1 MTWLLD
7 GKPLRSVLVTRL
19 RYLGDVVMSTV
30 VLGALRAGDPE
41 LKLGYLCEDAYA
53 PVLEG
58 HPDLHRLH
66 RLGSRRR
73 GPDAAA
79 RRGVGGGGGDDFPAM
94 VAQLRSARYDLA
106 VDLFFNPRSAV
117 LLRAAGI
124 PARIGGA
131 RSWRKWLYTHAVGP
145 ETVKETPD
153 GWRGVAPGGLGDH
166 LCRLAPLVH
175 HETGRTFLDRLVDF
189 ASAGPLLP
197 ALARGS
203 TAGERLPALA
213 VAGIGPGD
221 EYLVLVPGATWPVKE
236 WPLGRWL
243 ELVDLLH
250 RERPEK
256 IAVLPPLGGAHTW
269 QELGDR
275 IPAGCGGVLPPLAL
289 DQVMRLL
296 AGAKAVVSVDG
307 GIMHTA
313 VGLGTPTVALFGP
326 TEPEIWFPYDHDPRF
341 RVLTHS
347 PPCHPCHLHVCRAFS
362 CLPAVRP
369 GEVTAALGEV
379 LSAAATQ
386 ERRVVIGV
394 QPGTKPHGAHSR
406 EDVQ

>member
-1 MTWLLD
+1 VTWLLD
-7 GKPLRSVLVTRL
+7 DKPLQSVLVTRL

-30 VLGALRAGDPE
+30 VLRALRDGDPD

-79 RRGVGGGGGDDFPAM
+79 RGAGGGGGDSFSAM
-94 VAQLRSARYDLA
+94 VSRLSSARYDLA

-131 RSWRKWLYTHAVGP
+131 RSWRRRLYTHTVVP
-145 ETVKETPD
+145 ENLPGAPD
-153 GWRGVAPGGLGDH
+153 GWRDVAPGGLGDH

-175 HETGRTFLDRLVDF
+175 RESGRMFLDRLVEMG
-189 ASAGPLLP
+189 ASGPLLP
-197 ALARGS
+197 ELAVGS
-203 TAGERLPALA
+203 AAGLELPALA
-213 VAGIGPGD
+213 AAGIEPGD
-221 EYLVLVPGATWPVKE
+221 EYLVLVPGATWPAKE

-243 ELVDLLH
+243 ELLQRLH

-256 IAVLPPLGGAHTW
+256 IAVLTPLGGGAAW
-269 QELGDR
+269 KELGDH
-275 IPAGCGGVLPPLAL
+275 IPAGRGGVLPPLAL
-289 DQVMRLL
+289 ARVMGLL
-296 AGAKAVVSVDG
+296 DGAKGVVGMDG

-313 VGLGTPTVALFGP
+313 VALGTPTVALFGP
-326 TEPEIWFPYDHDPRF
+326 TEPEIWFPYGHDPRF
-341 RVLTHS
+341 RVLAHS

-369 GEVTAALGEV
+369 DEVTAALADV
-379 LSAAATQ
+379 LSAAAVQ
-386 ERRVVIGV
+386 ERTVGNGV
-394 QPGTKPHGAHSR
+394 QTRRKPNGPQSR
-406 EDVQ
+406 EGNQ